1 MKLYGICADLHFH
14 QWSAFSE
21 PVKPGIGS
29 RLQSIADELVRAAE
43 MVKSQGGGRLYV
55 AGDIFH
61 VRGSIQTEVMNV
73 AYLAFA
79 EVSNMGVEVRA
90 IFGNHDIA
98 DRVGTWA
105 GNAVSTLG
113 MAGVECVSGPRHFAD
128 DNVLMIPW
136 VDSVKELRQIL
147 SKYGQ
152 THYAGCDVIIHA
164 PLNGVL
170 RGIPPTG
177 LEPSQL
183 EKLGFNRIFCGH
195 YHNHVNFNDRVYSI
209 GATSHQNWN
218 DPGTKAGFLI
228 VTPDSVTHYETQAPL
243 FVDYDPAH
251 PESVQGNFVRFKT
264 KVSSQSEIAK
274 YRNALEQLGAK
285 GVVIHPI
292 PDPNKGKR
300 NGPTVQSGA
309 SLQQSIGDY
318 VKAYKDYAD
327 PDTLSSYCLDILSE
341 VESSA

>member
-1 MKLYGICADLHFH
+1 MKLYGICSDLHFH
-14 QWSAFSE
+14 NFSAFSE
-21 PVKPGIGS
+21 PAKPGIGS

-43 MVKSQGGGRLYV
+43 MVKGQGGGRLYV

-73 AYLAFA
+73 AHLAFA
-79 EVSNMGVEVRA
+79 EVSNMGIEVRA

-98 DRVGTWA
+98 DRTGTWA
-105 GNAVSTLG
+105 GNAVSTLEL
-113 MAGVECVSGPRHFAD
+113 AGVHCVSGVGYFGD
-128 DNVLMIPW
+128 DDVLMIPW
-136 VDSVKELRQIL
+136 VESVKELRKVL
-147 SKYGQ
+147 SDFGQ
-152 THYAGCDVIIHA
+152 SHPGADVILHA

-183 EKLGFNRIFCGH
+183 EQLGFKRVFSGH
-195 YHNHVNFNDRVYSI
+195 YHNHVNFNDRVYSV
-209 GATSHQNWN
+209 GATTNQTWS
-218 DPGTKAGFLI
+218 DVGTKAGFLT
-228 VTPDSVTHYETQAPL
+228 VMPDSVVHHETQAPL
-243 FVDYDPAH
+243 FVDYDPAQ
-251 PESVQGNFVRFKT
+251 PEGVRGNFVRFKT
-264 KVSSQSEIAK
+264 KVSSQTEIAK
-274 YRNALEQLGAK
+274 FRHALEQLGAK

-341 VESSA
+341 VESMA